1 MLGELAGAEV
11 AGKNRELQWITRR
24 ACAPVPE
31 QRYESAAALAADV
44 RNFLGCRP
52 LAAGP
57 GSWGYRARKFFQ
69 RERRTLCIAG
79 AAALVLMAGA
89 GALLWQDWRARRAES
104 EARVTQA
111 VAAKDMVRAQITEHL
126 AQAAAGQ
133 GAGHYDEAEQ
143 QLLAARRMASGLG
156 PAGEPRRREIER
168 SLAHLFLT
176 ARRYR
181 SAEAVLK
188 ALIALPPLDTSGQE
202 ECEELLEL
210 TRVYIE
216 SRRFGDAEEPA
227 RRALE
232 IANRR
237 FPRRHPVALKALN
250 QMGRVHTE
258 QRRYREAYDAF
269 TEVVAGFRAHFGPDA
284 AETRQAIA
292 DLAEVEIGVRKM
304 EVLPPK

>member
-1 MLGELAGAEV
+1 M
-11 AGKNRELQWITRR
+11 
-24 ACAPVPE
+24 
-31 QRYESAAALAADV
+31 
-44 RNFLGCRP
+44 
-52 LAAGP
+52 
-57 GSWGYRARKFFQ
+57 
-69 RERRTLCIAG
+69 
-79 AAALVLMAGA
+79 
-89 GALLWQDWRARRAES
+89 
-104 EARVTQA
+104 
-111 VAAKDMVRAQITEHL
+111 
-126 AQAAAGQ
+126 
-133 GAGHYDEAEQ
+133 
-143 QLLAARRMASGLG
+143 LAARRMASGLG

-202 ECEELLEL
+202 ECKELLEL

-216 SRRFGDAEEPA
+216 NRRFGDAEEPA

-292 DLAEVEIGVRKM
+292 DLAEVEIVLRKM